1 MAKST
6 QLTRV
11 LLDAGTAIAGVS
23 DNGDGTYRVDLL
35 DGSTRL
41 ATDAEILTAHK
52 ATRIEGINN
61 EVRVK
66 LISRYGSAE
75 EQVSRAIGVYG
86 ATEQSVMAAG
96 IAATIDASNVAQNA
110 ILNAADVAAVEA
122 VTVAWPAI

>member
-6 QLTRV
+6 ILTRV

-23 DNGDGTYRVDLL
+23 DNGDGTYRVDLI

-41 ATDAEILTAHK
+41 ATGAEVLTAHK
-52 ATRIEGINN
+52 ATRIDGINA
-61 EVRVK
+61 EVRSRLVA
-66 LISRYGSAE
+66 RYGSAE

-86 ATEQSVMAAG
+86 VTEQSAMAAG

-122 VTVAWPAI
+122 VTVAWPVI